1 MSKVMELLSE
11 TVTEV
16 KKQIQEERSE
26 REMKKDQI
34 MELFEGAYKKLILW
48 FWFYWAFY
56 DFEMIITQF

>member
-1 MSKVMELLSE
+1 
-11 TVTEV
+11 
-16 KKQIQEERSE
+16 
-26 REMKKDQI
+26 MKKDQI

>member
-34 MELFEGAYKKLILW
+34 MELFEGAYKKLIL
-48 FWFYWAFY
+48 
-56 DFEMIITQF
+56 